1 MERPAPDEAD
11 DKGAPKRASAAP
23 KLKCVMLNAG
33 RLDYDGRIDW
43 SKLKDACDLTMYEK
57 SEHSEIVSRVE
68 GADIVMNKEF
78 PIPGDL
84 IRAFPPSVKLIGE
97 AGTGYNNID
106 IDACRE
112 KGINLCNV
120 PEYTRE
126 AMGDMAMTLVMA
138 LSCSL
143 APQMKALAKGDRT
156 YMRQC
161 HLGHLDH
168 FEIRG
173 KTFGIIGGL
182 GYIGTDISAK
192 ALALGM
198 KVVVTDLPDTPL
210 GMRDSGVE
218 VVPFDE
224 LYARSDFVIPMVPL
238 NKHTKGLVDSA
249 AFDKMK
255 PTAYIINIARGAIVD
270 QDAVVDALRKKKIA
284 GAALDVFGEGSAPPP
299 PLPEDSPLY
308 DVFNEFE
315 NVILTPH
322 IGWQRREA
330 RQRIIDTCADSFAK
344 FARGEPMNINIETG
358 LPVR

>member
-1 MERPAPDEAD
+1 MD
-11 DKGAPKRASAAP
+11 
-23 KLKCVMLNAG
+23 V
-33 RLDYDGRIDW
+33 
-43 SKLKDACDLTMYEK
+43 
-57 SEHSEIVSRVE
+57 
-68 GADIVMNKEF
+68 VMNKEF
-78 PIPGDL
+78 PIPGDI
-84 IRAFPPSVKLIGE
+84 IRALPSSVKLIAE

-112 KGINLCNV
+112 RGIALCNV

-126 AMGDMAMTLVMA
+126 AMGDMAITLVMA

-156 YMRQC
+156 IMRQC

-182 GYIGTDISAK
+182 GYIGVNISAK

-198 KVVVTDLPDTPL
+198 KVIVSDMPETPL
-210 GMRDSGVE
+210 GEHASGVE
-218 VVPFDE
+218 VVKIDD
-224 LYARSDFVIPMVPL
+224 LYARSDFVMPMVPL
-238 NKHTKGLVDSA
+238 NKHTTGLVNSA

-255 PTAYIINIARGAIVD
+255 SSAYIINIARGPIID

-299 PLPEDSPLY
+299 ALPEDSPLY

-322 IGWQRREA
+322 IGWQRYEA
-330 RQRIIDTCADSFAK
+330 RQRVVDMSGDSIAK
-344 FARGEPMNINIETG
+344 FSRGQPMNINMDTG
-358 LPVR
+358 LPIR